1 MENDSQRRNN
11 DNGALSFMEKLSPAV
26 AIYRPTTASDSSD
39 IASDPAL
46 VIVATWTDASSTH
59 IAKYITKY
67 QELYPKAQILLI
79 RNTTKLF
86 FNRSSIGP
94 AVQPAVSVVRAA
106 VAAVPAS
113 AAPRSSSH
121 ILLHIFS
128 NGGSSSA
135 GSLYEQYATTA
146 TERQDKQ
153 FPRHVT
159 IFDSAPSTKF
169 RMSKAV
175 AFFTVGLSPIQRMI
189 AAPFLYL
196 AAAGYTLVLWLRL
209 TADIQ
214 TRWSNH
220 HNRPDLVLE
229 ARRTYIYSD
238 TDAIV
243 HPDDVEQHAQEAE
256 KAGYT
261 VRREKFTASAH
272 VSHSRKDTARYWEA
286 VTSTWDRSW
295 LRN

>member
-1 MENDSQRRNN
+1 MESDSQRRNN

-26 AIYRPTTASDSSD
+26 AIYRPTTASTSSD
-39 IASDPAL
+39 ITSDPAL
-46 VIVATWTDASSTH
+46 IIVATWTDASSTH

-86 FNRSSIGP
+86 FNRSSIGL

-135 GSLYEQYATTA
+135 GSLYEQCTA
-146 TERQDKQ
+146 TAAEGQDKQ

-159 IFDSAPSTKF
+159 IFDSAPSTNF

-189 AAPFLYL
+189 

-229 ARRTYIYSD
+229 ARRIYIYSD

-243 HPDDVEQHAQEAE
+243 HPDDIEQHAQEAE
-256 KAGYT
+256 KAGYA
-261 VRREKFTASAH
+261 VRREKFISSAH
-272 VSHSRKDTARYWEA
+272 VSHSRKDADRYWEA
-286 VTSTWDRSW
+286 VTSTWDGSYSE
-295 LRN
+295 N